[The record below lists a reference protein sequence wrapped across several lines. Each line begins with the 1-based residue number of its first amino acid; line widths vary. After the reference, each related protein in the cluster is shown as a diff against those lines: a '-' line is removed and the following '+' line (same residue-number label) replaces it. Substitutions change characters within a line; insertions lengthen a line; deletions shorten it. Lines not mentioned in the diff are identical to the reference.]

1 MRHRH
6 IAGAMLLALLSTAA
20 SCGRSGAPG
29 AGEAR
34 LRVAIA
40 ASLINAYDELGPG
53 FEQAHG
59 VAVDLV
65 VGSSGKLAAQIE
77 NGAPFDVYVAA
88 DASYVDR
95 VIESGDA
102 IADTRTIYAWGR
114 LVLWTGDAA
123 APAGLAELG
132 ASAGR
137 FALANPEH
145 APYGRA
151 AREALLA
158 AGLWS
163 RLRADNRLVFAAN
176 VRQALQFAETGNV
189 DGAFTALA
197 LVVGSEGNYVV
208 IDESKHQPLAQAAV
222 VCQRSRDE
230 KRARAFLA
238 FLASAEAR
246 AILASHGLL
255 QQGGAAPPAPPEQA
269 VDWQPLWLSFRVAA
283 LATLLSLL
291 IGVVIAALLASYE
304 FRGRELVDAVLTAPL
319 VLPPTVL
326 GYYLLVTLG
335 RRSWLGETIEDVT
348 GSPLVF
354 TVGGAVVAAT
364 VGGLPLVIKS
374 ARAALEAVDP
384 TLSQAARTLGAG
396 PLRTFFVIR
405 LPLAAP
411 GVIAGAMLGFAKAL
425 GDFGATLM
433 VAGDIPGE
441 TQTAAL
447 YIYDAIQANRGNQAA
462 GMVAVLSAVAVLAL
476 YAVNKLTRRHGH
488 ER

>member
-1 MRHRH
+1 MSERHQ
-6 IAGAMLLALLSTAA
+6 IGFLPMLLGLLIAA
-20 SCGRSGAPG
+20 ACGGRSDADSGD
-29 AGEAR
+29 EH

-40 ASLINAYDELGPG
+40 ASLINAYDELGPAFAKG
-53 FEQAHG
+53 RG
-59 VAVDLV
+59 LSVDLV

-95 VIESGDA
+95 VIASGDA

-114 LVLWTGDAA
+114 LVMWSGEGAV
-123 APAGLAELG
+123 PATLAELG
-132 ASAGR
+132 AGSGR
-137 FALANPEH
+137 IAVANPEH

-151 AREALLA
+151 AREALQA
-158 AGLWS
+158 SGVWT
-163 RLRADNRLVFAAN
+163 RLREDNRLVYAAN

-189 DGAFTALA
+189 DVALTALS
-197 LVVGSEGNYVV
+197 LVVGGDGDYLVV
-208 IDESKHQPLAQAAV
+208 DEARHQPLAQAAV
-222 VCQRSRDE
+222 VCRRSQYPERS
-230 KRARAFLA
+230 RAFLE
-238 FLASAEAR
+238 FLASEPAR
-246 AILASHGLL
+246 EVLSSYGLL
-255 QQGGAAPPAPPEQA
+255 QQGAAPPPRPQGS

-283 LATLLSLL
+283 LATLLALL
-291 IGVVIAALLASYE
+291 VGVVIAALLAGCS

-335 RRSWLGETIEDVT
+335 RRSWLGETIEEVT

-364 VGGLPLVIKS
+364 VGALPLVIKS
-374 ARAALEAVDP
+374 ARAALEGVDP
-384 TLSQAARTLGAG
+384 TLSQAARTLGSG
-396 PLRTFFVIR
+396 PLRTFFVIK

-411 GVIAGAMLGFAKAL
+411 GVIAGAMLGFAKSL

-462 GMVAVLSAVAVLAL
+462 GMVAVLSAVAVLVL
-476 YAVNKLTRRHGH
+476 YAVNKLTRRH
-488 ER
+488 RT